1 MLSNGANISGAESTT
16 LTIASATLADAGVYT
31 CRVKS
36 TIVTDVDIYRKTITL
51 SGVTGIINFK
61 EAGIKVFPIPAK
73 EQLTFVTNGQQITKV
88 EISTMTGY
96 VFKKYTSVSTLDLS
110 DIPAGMYIIELTTKY
125 HIVRDKLLIE

>member
-1 MLSNGANISGAESTT
+1 MFKRCV
-16 LTIASATLADAGVYT
+16 DAVVAAGEEDGWEFHS
-31 CRVKS
+31 KQQS
-36 TIVTDVDIYRKTITL
+36 VDIYRKTITL